1 VVEFLNWIALALLV
15 VALVSLAVLSLAVLE
30 IWGLSRLISYL
41 GRRQPRR

>member
-15 VALVSLAVLSLAVLE
+15 VALVSLAVLE
-30 IWGLSRLISYL
+30 IWGLFRLISYL

>member
-1 VVEFLNWIALALLV
+1 MVEFLNWIALALLV
-15 VALVSLAVLSLAVLE
+15 VALVSLAVLE